1 MSLPAMLI
9 GETVVEILQAA
20 EFAKQVVAAV
30 TVAAATK
37 AAGGVPKTPHTKKRS
52 SCNPP
57 AESTPL
63 RSRRMREKQSLR
75 RAARSESSVGGSS
88 SPPLHRARVRIRF
101 KPDSPPRPSVAA
113 NRVSPRNRPW
123 ARKAVLFPNPLFLP
137 SSSASPTS
145 SSHKQRFYKTRSPI
159 IGATAAAARRKK
171 EFQQT
176 PHKFAIKSPP
186 GKSLRS
192 QLASKKA
199 VPAEALRSPPPRAR
213 RCSFSPSKL
222 ASRLVSPLRTRMM
235 VAVRRSS
242 EGLKQR
248 PIFSTPV
255 RVSSSSRGGGSE
267 LRGRAENK
275 FR

>member
-9 GETVVEILQAA
+9 GETVVEILQAT
-20 EFAKQVVAAV
+20 EFAKKVVAAA

-37 AAGGVPKTPHTKKRS
+37 VAGGDPKTPHTKKRS

-75 RAARSESSVGGSS
+75 RAARSESSAAGGS

-137 SSSASPTS
+137 NSSTSPSS

-159 IGATAAAARRKK
+159 IGTTAAARRKK

-186 GKSLRS
+186 GKSLQS
-192 QLASKKA
+192 HLASKKA
-199 VPAEALRSPPPRAR
+199 VPAAALRSPPLRAR

-255 RVSSSSRGGGSE
+255 RVSSSRGGGSE

>member
-9 GETVVEILQAA
+9 GETVVEILQAT
-20 EFAKQVVAAV
+20 EFAKKVVAAAA
-30 TVAAATK
+30 VAAATK
-37 AAGGVPKTPHTKKRS
+37 VAGGDPKTPHTKKRS

-75 RAARSESSVGGSS
+75 RSARSESSAAGGSS
-88 SPPLHRARVRIRF
+88 RPSTAPA
-101 KPDSPPRPSVAA
+101 SASGSSQTPPRPSVAA

-137 SSSASPTS
+137 NSSTSPSS

-159 IGATAAAARRKK
+159 IGTTAAARRKK

-176 PHKFAIKSPP
+176 PHRFAIKSPP
-186 GKSLRS
+186 GKSLQS
-192 QLASKKA
+192 HLASKKA
-199 VPAEALRSPPPRAR
+199 VPAATLRSPPLRAR

-248 PIFSTPV
+248 PIFSTP
-255 RVSSSSRGGGSE
+255 
-267 LRGRAENK
+267 
-275 FR
+275 